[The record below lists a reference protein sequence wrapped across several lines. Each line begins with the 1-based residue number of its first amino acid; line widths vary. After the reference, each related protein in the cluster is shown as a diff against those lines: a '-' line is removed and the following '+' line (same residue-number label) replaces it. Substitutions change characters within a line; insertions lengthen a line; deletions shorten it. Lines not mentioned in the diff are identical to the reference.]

1 MSRIVGTFDSVAREL
16 EQLGGQA
23 VHRGRGAAA
32 DVFDKAAAEARNH
45 ALMQWSAGTGV
56 SASSITARMS
66 RDKSRLA
73 GYLIMDGRGGFFH
86 ESGRGPHTP
95 KPVLGPTMERYSAAA
110 AKAIAEVAGRL

>member
-16 EQLGGQA
+16 EQLGGQT
-23 VHRGRGAAA
+23 VHRGRGATAE
-32 DVFDKAAAEARNH
+32 VLDKAAAEARNH
-45 ALMQWSAGTGV
+45 ATMQWRTGTGA
-56 SASSITARMS
+56 SAKALTARMS

-73 GYLIMDGRGGFFH
+73 GYLIGDGRGGFFQEVGTGH
-86 ESGRGPHTP
+86 HPP